1 MPLASQHLPKPGGPV
16 FLADGGLETSLVF
29 LEGIELPCFAA
40 FPLVLSDEGRQRLER
55 YFVPYL
61 RTAVERKVG
70 FVLDT
75 PTWRANADWGAK
87 LGFSP
92 QAVADANRR
101 SVAWASGLGAAFAAP
116 ETPIVINGVVG
127 PRGDGYQTGT
137 RMSEDEA
144 RRYHAP
150 QVEALREAGAD
161 MVTAVTMTYPEEA
174 IGIVRAAS
182 DAGAPVAVSF
192 TVETDGKLPSG
203 DTLGAAIE
211 RVDRETAHGPLY
223 YMINCAHPSH
233 FEVAVST
240 AEPWTARV
248 GGVRANAS
256 TKSHAELDEA
266 DTLDAGDPVDLGER
280 YLGLSRYLKQMSVLG
295 GCCGTDHRH
304 IVAICD
310 AVLTRAGG

>member
-1 MPLASQHLPKPGGPV
+1 MPLAPQNLPRPGGPV
-16 FLADGGLETSLVF
+16 FLADGGLETTLVF

-40 FPLVLSDEGRQRLER
+40 FPLVLSDEGLQRLER

-75 PTWRANADWGAK
+75 PTWRANADWGGK

-92 QAVADANRR
+92 RAIADANRR
-101 SVAWASGLGAAFAAP
+101 SVAWAAGLGAAFA
-116 ETPIVINGVVG
+116 TPDTTIVINGVVG
-127 PRGDGYQTGT
+127 PRGDGYQPGI
-137 RMSEDEA
+137 RMSGDEA
-144 RRYHAP
+144 RHYHAP
-150 QVEALREAGAD
+150 QIEALREAGAD
-161 MVTAVTMTYPEEA
+161 MVTAVTMTYPDEA

-182 DAGAPVAVSF
+182 AAGAPVAVSF

-211 RVDRETAHGPLY
+211 RVDRETAGGPLY

-233 FEVAVST
+233 FEAAVAT
-240 AEPWTARV
+240 GEPWTARI

-256 TKSHAELDEA
+256 AKSHAELDEA
-266 DTLDAGDPVDLGER
+266 QTLDAGDPVDLGER
-280 YLGLSRYLKQMSVLG
+280 YLGLCRHLTKMSVLG

-310 AVLTRAGG
+310 AVLRHPGG